1 MQETLRDVDSVP
13 GSGRFPGGGHGN
25 PLQYFCLENPVDRG
39 AWWVTVHGVS
49 KSWTWLKQLS
59 MQGYRNVVSVLAVY
73 LHDFEADQEHQLAA
87 TVQNHQRV
95 SYCISLAWENL
106 KVQNLKYGGYRMS
119 STFASS
125 RKRYCIQYWH
135 KDRNIDQ
142 WNKIESREI
151 SPQTYGAI
159 SLTKE
164 ERIYNE
170 GKTVSSISGIRKT
183 G

>member
-1 MQETLRDVDSVP
+1 
-13 GSGRFPGGGHGN
+13 
-25 PLQYFCLENPVDRG
+25 
-39 AWWVTVHGVS
+39 
-49 KSWTWLKQLS
+49 
-59 MQGYRNVVSVLAVY
+59 
-73 LHDFEADQEHQLAA
+73 
-87 TVQNHQRV
+87 
-95 SYCISLAWENL
+95 
-106 KVQNLKYGGYRMS
+106 MS